1 MKKIGVALGG
11 GGAKGLAHIAMLEVL
26 DEFDVDVHM
35 VSGTSIGA
43 IIGAL
48 YAAGRSASEMRE
60 AIAELTET
68 PRTLKEAWEAKEL
81 PAWLGFIDVDVGRSS
96 LLKVDRFLAELEEAM
111 GVSTFEALPT
121 PLKIVAS
128 DFWAREQVVFDSGP
142 LLPAIAAS
150 FALPGIFKPV
160 VLDGRVLIDG
170 GSVNP
175 VPYDL
180 LLDSCDITIAID
192 VIGKRKPGDEL
203 IPSYTETLFNTFQIS
218 EKTIVVEK
226 LKACAPT
233 IYIEPEIE
241 DVRVLEFH
249 KADEIY
255 VQAGSARDELRRAL
269 TEALR

>member
-26 DEFDVDVHM
+26 DEFELEVHM
-35 VSGTSIGA
+35 ISGTSIGA

-48 YAAGRSASEMRE
+48 YASGRSASEMRD
-60 AIAELTET
+60 AIAELTAT

-81 PAWLGFIDVDVGRSS
+81 PAWLEFIDLDVGRSS
-96 LLKVDRFLAELEEAM
+96 LLNVDRFLVELEEAM
-111 GVSTFEALPT
+111 GVSSFEALSI

-128 DFWAREQVVFDSGP
+128 DFWAREQVVFESGP

-180 LLDSCDITIAID
+180 LLDTCDIAIAID
-192 VIGKRKPGDEL
+192 VIGSRKPGDEL

-218 EKTIVVEK
+218 EKTILAEK
-226 LKACAPT
+226 MKARPPA

-249 KADEIY
+249 KAEEIY
-255 VQAGSARDELRRAL
+255 AQVRPARDELRRAL
-269 TEALR
+269 AEALR